1 MFVSFHWHCIGD
13 RFIISGCSC
22 SNVFRTLLLA
32 KIDSRLDEV
41 GECHHVGVAV
51 GVHETDGR
59 DGHLVVAEDASV
71 VHILVLVLGVG
82 RHHQVGQPHLLRVM
96 KCVVSTANI
105 LQDGVVVIFSF

>member
-41 GECHHVGVAV
+41 EERHHVGVAV
-51 GVHETDGR
+51 GVHETDSR
-59 DGHLVVAEDASV
+59 DASV
-71 VHILVLVLGVG
+71 VHILVLVLGVD

>member
-1 MFVSFHWHCIGD
+1 MYQSIGD
-13 RFIISGCSC
+13 RFIISC
-22 SNVFRTLLLA
+22 NVFRTLLLLA
-32 KIDSRLDEV
+32 KIDSRLDKVE
-41 GECHHVGVAV
+41 ERHHVGVAV

-71 VHILVLVLGVG
+71 VHILVLVLGVD